1 MNQAIYLDKNKSL
14 DPALDVNELRKKGIE
29 IIQQLTGS
37 FWTDYNLHDP
47 GVTIL
52 EQLCYALS
60 ELSFRTDYDIE
71 QLLFR
76 EGEKDLPFFR
86 PEEILTSNPLS
97 TDDLRKLFLDSI
109 AEIKNIWFEPVSE
122 YDSGFNG
129 LYRVLVDLA
138 LISPSPQEIEAIEE
152 KIYRLFS
159 ASRNLCEDIFE
170 IKILAQMPVKI
181 CGDIETDGLNE
192 LSRIMAN
199 IYFKVEQT
207 VNPEVKFYS
216 LEELKE
222 KGKNYDEIFDGP
234 VLKHGFVVSEELISQ
249 PGTIIVSDLVK
260 LIMQVE
266 GVVSVKNLHL
276 EVDGEKFHNQLA
288 IPGGLMPRFIHDDMI
303 GGDGEYTIHFYK
315 GNLKYN
321 GFDAADFRKHLN
333 ELVSENKKAFRINES
348 SFEVPEV
355 QQGLDFEKYYSI
367 QKHFPA
373 IYGLGEEGLINR
385 PDTRRKAQANQ
396 LKGYL
401 MIFEQF
407 MANYFSQL
415 AHFKDLLSIHKRLN
429 NTYFC
434 QSLDQVPHAER
445 FYADKNTPLE
455 DAYFDFGNIP
465 QNYKAGLQK
474 LNDHFDDFV
483 DRKNRM
489 LDFLLAMHGESYTRY
504 SLSQFNY
511 YYSTGAFKKLQIKS
525 KSALLQQL
533 ANINYNRAA
542 GINYFDR
549 NKSEITGIEKKLH
562 IVLGLG
568 LDENEEGKIN
578 INKKRSLF
586 EIVNRYQLKLIPEGS
601 KSSAFKKW
609 EEASNIEN
617 IGHTQDSI
625 EESFDL
631 IDDDDLKGLDGIS
644 EDERNDL
651 LMKLIPFSTKTLPAG
666 FLVSGVDI
674 MNYMAGKIN
683 GEKKGFALI
692 YRSSAG
698 EPWQLIGEYKTERE
712 LQLGVQLLIDVL
724 IDINRESEGFHLVE
738 HVLMRPG
745 PNEHK
750 YGIYINDDQG
760 HHLLKSEKQYSL
772 DERDHILEKVREA
785 MDEYDNYSVVA
796 DENRDMKIVFK
807 IPGADI
813 RFVSIQPDISVEKTH
828 SDMERLY
835 RYMSNKDRQQ
845 PFEDKTGFYVQYD
858 QGEEDI
864 PEYYYTYKFSLVFP
878 SWTARF
884 SNPEF
889 RSIVQDLIWEQKP
902 AAVYAD
908 IHWLTPGD
916 MARFEKLYNKW
927 TLRGDL
933 HDADKDYSVKNGSA
947 DLARFLYT
955 KSKN

>member
-97 TDDLRKLFLDSI
+97 TDDLRKLFLDTI

-138 LISPSPQEIEAIEE
+138 LISPGEEEIASIKE

-159 ASRNLCEDIFE
+159 SSRNLCEDIFE
-170 IKILAQMPVKI
+170 IKILEQMPVKI

-222 KGKNYDEIFDGP
+222 KGKDYDEIFDGP
-234 VLKHGFVVSEELISQ
+234 VLKHGFVLSEELISQ
-249 PGTIIVSDLVK
+249 PGTIVVSDLVK
-260 LIMQVE
+260 MIMQVE

-276 EVDGEKFHNQLA
+276 EVEGEKYYNQLA
-288 IPGGLMPRFIHDDMI
+288 IPGGFMPRFIHDDMI
-303 GGDGEYTIHFYK
+303 GRDGEYTIHFYK

-348 SFEVPEV
+348 SFELPEV
-355 QQGLDFEKYYSI
+355 QQGIDFEKYYSI
-367 QKHFPA
+367 QNHFPA
-373 IYGLGEEGLINR
+373 IYGLGEEGLMNR
-385 PDTRRKAQANQ
+385 PDAKRKAQANQ

-401 MIFEQF
+401 MIFEQL

-445 FYADKNTPLE
+445 FYADKNSPLQ
-455 DAYFDFGNIP
+455 DAYFDFGRIP
-465 QNYKAGLQK
+465 QNYRAGLQK

-511 YYSTGAFKKLQIKS
+511 YYSSEEFKKLQIKS

-542 GINYFDR
+542 GINYYDR

-562 IVLGLG
+562 IILGLG

-578 INKKRSLF
+578 IGKKKSLF

-601 KSSAFKKW
+601 KSAAFKKW
-609 EEASNIEN
+609 EEASTIEN

-625 EESFDL
+625 EDSFDY
-631 IDDDDLKGLDGIS
+631 IDDEDLKGREGLS
-644 EDERNDL
+644 EEERKDL
-651 LMKLIPFSTKTLPAG
+651 LGKLIPFATKALPAG
-666 FLVSGVDI
+666 ILVSGVNL
-674 MNYMAGKIN
+674 MNYMAGKIK
-683 GEKKGFALI
+683 GERKGFALI
-692 YRSSAG
+692 YRSSAV
-698 EPWQLIGEYKTERE
+698 EAWQLVGEFETEKQ

-724 IDINRESEGFHLVE
+724 IELNKESEGFHLVE

-745 PNEHK
+745 PNESK
-750 YGIYINDDQG
+750 YGIYMNDEQG

-772 DERDHILEKVREA
+772 EERDHILEKVRGA
-785 MDEYDNYSVVA
+785 MSEYDNYSVVA
-796 DENRDMKIVFK
+796 DENRDMKIVFT
-807 IPGADI
+807 IPKEDI
-813 RFVSIQPDISVEKTH
+813 RFVSIRPDISVEKTH
-828 SDMERLY
+828 SDMEQLY
-835 RYMSNKDRQQ
+835 RYMSDKDSQHA
-845 PFEDKTGFYVQYD
+845 FEDKTGFYVQYEQD
-858 QGEEDI
+858 EDDI

-884 SNPEF
+884 SNQEF

-916 MARFEKLYNKW
+916 MARFEKLYNNW

-933 HDADKDYSVKNGSA
+933 HDADKDYSEKNGSA
-947 DLARFLYT
+947 DLARFLYA
-955 KSKN
+955 KSKK

>member
-97 TDDLRKLFLDSI
+97 TDDLRKLFLDTI

-138 LISPSPQEIEAIEE
+138 LISPGEEEIASIKE

-159 ASRNLCEDIFE
+159 SSRNLCEDIFE
-170 IKILAQMPVKI
+170 IKILEQMPVKI

-222 KGKNYDEIFDGP
+222 KGKDYDEIFDGP
-234 VLKHGFVVSEELISQ
+234 VLKHGFVLSEELISQ
-249 PGTIIVSDLVK
+249 PGTIVVSDLVK
-260 LIMQVE
+260 MIMQVE

-276 EVDGEKFHNQLA
+276 EVEGEKYYNQLA
-288 IPGGLMPRFIHDDMI
+288 IPGGFMPRFIHDDMI
-303 GGDGEYTIHFYK
+303 GRDGEYTIHFYK

-348 SFEVPEV
+348 SFELPEV
-355 QQGLDFEKYYSI
+355 QQGIDFEKYYSI
-367 QKHFPA
+367 QNHFPA
-373 IYGLGEEGLINR
+373 IYGLGEEGLMNR
-385 PDTRRKAQANQ
+385 PDAKRKAQANQ

-401 MIFEQF
+401 MIFEQL

-434 QSLDQVPHAER
+434 QSLDQVPHADR
-445 FYADKNTPLE
+445 FYADKNSPLQ
-455 DAYFDFGNIP
+455 DAYFDFGRIP
-465 QNYKAGLQK
+465 QNYRAGLQK

-511 YYSTGAFKKLQIKS
+511 YYSAGEFKKLQIKS

-542 GINYFDR
+542 GINYYDR
-549 NKSEITGIEKKLH
+549 DKSEITGIEKKLH
-562 IVLGLG
+562 IILGLG
-568 LDENEEGKIN
+568 LDENEEGKIS
-578 INKKRSLF
+578 IGKKKSLF

-601 KSSAFKKW
+601 KSAAFKKW
-609 EEASNIEN
+609 EEASTIEN

-625 EESFDL
+625 EDSFDY
-631 IDDDDLKGLDGIS
+631 IDDEDLKGLEGLS
-644 EDERNDL
+644 EEERKDL
-651 LMKLIPFSTKTLPAG
+651 LGKLIPFATKALPAG
-666 FLVSGVDI
+666 ILVSGVNL
-674 MNYMAGKIN
+674 MNYMAGKIK
-683 GEKKGFALI
+683 GERKGFALI
-692 YRSSAG
+692 YRSSDG
-698 EPWQLIGEYKTERE
+698 EAWQLVGEFETEKQ

-724 IDINRESEGFHLVE
+724 IELNKESEGFHLVE

-745 PNEHK
+745 PNESK
-750 YGIYINDDQG
+750 YGIYMNDEQG

-772 DERDHILEKVREA
+772 EERDHILEKVRGA
-785 MDEYDNYSVVA
+785 MSEYDNYSVVA
-796 DENRDMKIVFK
+796 DENRDMKIVFT
-807 IPGADI
+807 IPKEDI
-813 RFVSIQPDISVEKTH
+813 RFVSIRPDISVEKTH
-828 SDMERLY
+828 SDMEQLY
-835 RYMSNKDRQQ
+835 RYMSDKDSQHA
-845 PFEDKTGFYVQYD
+845 FEDKTGFYVQYEQD
-858 QGEEDI
+858 EDDI

-884 SNPEF
+884 SNQEF

-916 MARFEKLYNKW
+916 MARFEKLYNNW

-933 HDADKDYSVKNGSA
+933 HDADKDYSEKNGSA
-947 DLARFLYT
+947 DLARFLYA
-955 KSKN
+955 KSKK